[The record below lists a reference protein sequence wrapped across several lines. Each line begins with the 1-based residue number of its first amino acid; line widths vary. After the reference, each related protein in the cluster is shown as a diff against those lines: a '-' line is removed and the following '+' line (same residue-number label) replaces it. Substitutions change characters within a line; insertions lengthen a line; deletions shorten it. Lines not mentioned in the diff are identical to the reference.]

1 MAFDGSL
8 KDKFR
13 LQIRRRKKMKR
24 KMRGKKTSLEKKARR
39 IITMSSTGF
48 LCTLGLPNGP
58 VPPPLVFITNIRRN
72 TEAG

>member
-1 MAFDGSL
+1 
-8 KDKFR
+8 
-13 LQIRRRKKMKR
+13 MKR
-24 KMRGKKTSLEKKARR
+24 KMRGKKTLLEKKARR